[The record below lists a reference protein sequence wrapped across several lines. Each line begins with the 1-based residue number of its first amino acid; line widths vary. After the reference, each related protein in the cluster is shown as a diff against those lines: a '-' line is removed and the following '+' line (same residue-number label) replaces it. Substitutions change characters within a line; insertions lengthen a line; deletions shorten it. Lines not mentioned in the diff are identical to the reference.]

1 MEKCAP
7 PKVLRK
13 FSKRV
18 MRGRSDD
25 DADSCSG
32 DTDNETVE
40 ITGTVKIVHIIPT
53 SSIEGNEIV
62 LVQINGITTKL

>member
-1 MEKCAP
+1 
-7 PKVLRK
+7 
-13 FSKRV
+13 